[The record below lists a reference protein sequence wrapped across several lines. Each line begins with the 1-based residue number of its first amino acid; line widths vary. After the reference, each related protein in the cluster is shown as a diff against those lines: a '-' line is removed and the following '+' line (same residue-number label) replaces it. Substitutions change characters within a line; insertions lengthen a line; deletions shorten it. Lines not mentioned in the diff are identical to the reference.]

1 MKIGRFSDGGDPF
14 WAVVDLEARTIDPV
28 EDSIGSWGPIV
39 CADGPG
45 ALTRSGAQRPLDGL
59 AVLAPVEES
68 AKVICLGATY
78 AKHVTGLGVQ
88 SHDKPAGFWK
98 HFDALVGPEDEIVYP
113 EISEGFDFEVELV
126 MIVGD
131 TLDPGDPE
139 RSILGYTVGN
149 DTSLRDHQ
157 FGGSVTGMD
166 MFTAKSA
173 YRSAPLGPWIVTRD
187 ELGDGTPDLG
197 LTLSVN
203 GETRQSARTSEMSF
217 GVDMLLAWAD
227 ARTPLRAGDVVFTGT
242 PEGVGHEDGR
252 YLQPGDVVEATIERL
267 GTQRNTIGQRTSST
281 GGTA

>member
-1 MKIGRFSDGGDPF
+1 MKIGRFSDGGEPF
-14 WAVVDLEARTIDPV
+14 WGVVDTEAGTVDALV
-28 EDSIGSWGPIV
+28 GSIGSWGPGL
-39 CADGPG
+39 CAGDGGPPQSG
-45 ALTRSGAQRPLDGL
+45 ETRSLVGL
-59 AVLAPVEES
+59 RVLPPAESS

-78 AKHVTGLGVQ
+78 AKHVAGLGVP

-98 HFDALVGPEDEIVYP
+98 PFDALVGPEDEIVYP
-113 EISEGFDFEVELV
+113 AISDGLDFEVELV

-131 TLDPGDPE
+131 AVDPADPE

-187 ELGDGTPDLG
+187 EIGGGTPDLA
-197 LTLSVN
+197 LTLTVN
-203 GETRQSARTSEMSF
+203 GETRQSSRTSEMSF
-217 GVDMLLAWAD
+217 DVAMLMAWAD
-227 ARTPLRAGDVVFTGT
+227 ERSPLRAGDVIFTGT

-252 YLQPGDVVEATIERL
+252 YLQPGDVVEATVERL
-267 GTQRNTIGQRTSST
+267 GTQRNTIGQRTPT
-281 GGTA
+281 KETP

>member
-1 MKIGRFSDGGDPF
+1 MKIGRFSEGGGEPF
-14 WAVVDLEARTIDPV
+14 WGVVDL
-28 EDSIGSWGPIV
+28 DSGHIEVVTGSIASWAPSV
-39 CADGPG
+39 CAEGTGSLPLAG
-45 ALTRSGAQRPLDGL
+45 RSAALEDVR
-59 AVLAPVEES
+59 VLAPAESS

-78 AKHVTGLGVQ
+78 SKHVAGLGVQ

-98 HFDALVGPEDEIVYP
+98 PFDALVGAQEEIVYP
-113 EISEGFDFEVELV
+113 EISDGFDFEVELV
-126 MIVGD
+126 MVVGD
-131 TLDPGDPE
+131 TVDAADPE

-173 YRSAPLGPWIVTRD
+173 HRSAPLGPWIVTRD
-187 ELGDGTPDLG
+187 ELGSGTPDLA

-217 GVDMLLAWAD
+217 GVDMLLAWAN

-252 YLQPGDVVEATIERL
+252 YLQPGDVVEAAVERL
-267 GTQRNTIGQRTSST
+267 GTQRNTIGQRTT
-281 GGTA
+281 GGRTD

>member
-1 MKIGRFSDGGDPF
+1 
-14 WAVVDLEARTIDPV
+14 
-28 EDSIGSWGPIV
+28 
-39 CADGPG
+39 
-45 ALTRSGAQRPLDGL
+45 
-59 AVLAPVEES
+59 
-68 AKVICLGATY
+68 
-78 AKHVTGLGVQ
+78 
-88 SHDKPAGFWK
+88 
-98 HFDALVGPEDEIVYP
+98 
-113 EISEGFDFEVELV
+113 
-126 MIVGD
+126 
-131 TLDPGDPE
+131 
-139 RSILGYTVGN
+139 
-149 DTSLRDHQ
+149 
-157 FGGSVTGMD
+157 MD

-187 ELGDGTPDLG
+187 ELGDGTPDLE

>member
-1 MKIGRFSDGGDPF
+1 M
-14 WAVVDLEARTIDPV
+14 
-28 EDSIGSWGPIV
+28 

-187 ELGDGTPDLG
+187 ELGDGTPDLE